1 MKYTYL
7 LLAILLLCCL
17 LPLTAQTA
25 ERPVDMV
32 TISATTHINDAAQI
46 LESFTMKES
55 RKKLINL
62 SSYNGAINIPIHNL
76 PWERALELIL
86 LQNHLIRKDNVGYIS
101 IEDIPRP
108 VVTEAAAPLDPLVIL
123 AGGKQVRIKAV
134 AILADRTYMR
144 SLGID
149 WSTVFNGKVNIDA
162 GFAGASEV
170 ISPMNLS
177 ASGTAEIGKYQVEI
191 STLIK
196 AIETNQKGSV
206 IARPNLLVASGKQ
219 GFIQVGQDISVKTS
233 DEAGNTKDT
242 FFATGV
248 IMDVLPTVVSVNG
261 RDVIHLQLSIER
273 SSGVPSAVAVIVT
286 KSKSTTELVLL
297 NNEETVIGGLY
308 DTDETKVRNGIPYLK
323 DLPWWV
329 FGIRYLTGYDSYEK
343 KDRELVITIQAE
355 IVDSAYDRLLKADL
369 EENK

>member
-7 LLAILLLCCL
+7 ILAFLLLCCL
-17 LPLTAQTA
+17 PVLTAQVT
-25 ERPVDMV
+25 ERPADMV

-46 LESFTMKES
+46 LESFTIRES

-62 SSYNGAINIPIHNL
+62 SSYNGAINIPINNL
-76 PWERALELIL
+76 PWDRALELIL
-86 LQNHLIRKDNVGYIS
+86 LQNNLIRKDNVGYIS
-101 IEDIPRP
+101 IEDVPKP
-108 VVTEAAAPLDPLVIL
+108 VTAEVVAPLDPLVVL

-134 AILADRTYMR
+134 AMLADRTYMR

-149 WSTVFNGKVNIDA
+149 WSTVFNGKVNISA
-162 GFAGASEV
+162 GYAGAAQ
-170 ISPMNLS
+170 IIAPMSLS
-177 ASGTAEIGKYQVEI
+177 ASGTADVGDYQVEI

-219 GFIQVGQDISVKTS
+219 GFIQVGQDISVKTA

-248 IMDVLPTVVSVNG
+248 IMDVLPTVVNVNG
-261 RDVIHLQLSIER
+261 KDVIHLKLSIER

-286 KSKSTTELVLL
+286 KSKSTTELVLF

-308 DTDETKVRNGIPYLK
+308 DTDETTVRNGIPFLK

-329 FGIRYLTGYDSYEK
+329 FGIRYLTGYDSFEK

-355 IVDSAYDRLLKADL
+355 IVESAYDRMLKAEMDD
-369 EENK
+369 K